1 MVTDPIADMIV
12 RIQNASAVRKSTV
25 LVPYSKM
32 KLSIAEL
39 LEKEGFVKSVAKKG
53 KKVAKSIEIGLVYGE
68 DGEPRVSGVQRVSK
82 FSKRVYMGSKKLYP
96 VKSGYGL
103 MVLTTPK
110 GILSDKEARKEN
122 VGGEAL
128 FKIW

>member
-12 RIQNASAVRKSTV
+12 RIKNAADAGKSGV
-25 LVPYSKM
+25 SVPYSKM
-32 KLSIAEL
+32 KMAIAEL

-53 KKVAKSIEIGLVYGE
+53 RKVGKSIEMGLVYE
-68 DGEPRVSGVQRVSK
+68 DGSSKVRGVERVSK
-82 FSKRVYMGSKKLYP
+82 FSRRVYRKAKELRP
-96 VKSGYGL
+96 VKSGHGL
-103 MVLTTPK
+103 LVMTTPK
-110 GILSDKEARKEN
+110 GILSDKDAREQH